1 MTKKTRIKQW
11 WGVMDLPH
19 FGKNFCK
26 CIDTDLPFIVITS
39 LSINSTFSSHI
50 SAAVVALAAALYI
63 SPLVF
68 GTKFETSIMKE
79 PRDLPTV

>member
-1 MTKKTRIKQW
+1 MPGLSNDQKDAYQAMV
-11 WGVMDLPH
+11 GGNG
-19 FGKNFCK
+19 FAAFC
-26 CIDTDLPFIVITS
+26 
-39 LSINSTFSSHI
+39 HI